1 MSSQGMVRVM
11 GTMLLDPTCTV
22 EEPEVLPS
30 RQPCGWIF
38 DNFHMLG
45 VKGVEL
51 ICAMEVKDFPIR
63 AQACASN
70 NTGEIVRIS
79 WVRGHQQEGSSK
91 VRGKSEVF
99 QTPLSWQQ
107 GYKVWFGV
115 QKVRQYK
122 VLTRPQ
128 TGRATYFTTSDSCRQ
143 TDFDHNFNIVEK
155 LAREHQA
162 CPTTSTVDSSVN
174 KLHHV
179 PKMSSLPDP
188 RLGSL
193 RWMVEVG
200 GSRQLHMQRTCRC
213 DSGKGGVVGWYIGT
227 LHITPPFCRKQ
238 HADHAV
244 HTSFLSTPCRTDTDQ
259 TITLDHLLITVRHKC
274 DSNCAMENL
283 HELLNNLIH
292 PANSLETL

>member
-11 GTMLLDPTCTV
+11 GTILLEPTCTV
-22 EEPEVLPS
+22 EAFGQNQRRYLRVSRAVGSSTTSTCSASKESNSYLRWDEDTPGRTLDDVLGRP
-30 RQPCGWIF
+30 
-38 DNFHMLG
+38 
-45 VKGVEL
+45 L

-91 VRGKSEVF
+91 IRGKSEVF
-99 QTPLSWQQ
+99 QTPLGWQQ

-128 TGRATYFTTSDSCRQ
+128 TGRATYFTTSERQ
-143 TDFDHNFNIVEK
+143 TDFDDNFNIDECGCSESIKHVRPPRQ
-155 LAREHQA
+155 LTDLSTA
-162 CPTTSTVDSSVN
+162 CTT
-174 KLHHV
+174 
-179 PKMSSLPDP
+179 MSSLPDP

-193 RWMVEVG
+193 RWMVEVD

-213 DSGKGGVVGWYIGT
+213 DSGKGGLVGWYS
-227 LHITPPFCRKQ
+227 R
-238 HADHAV
+238 DRY
-244 HTSFLSTPCRTDTDQ
+244 FL
-259 TITLDHLLITVRHKC
+259 
-274 DSNCAMENL
+274 
-283 HELLNNLIH
+283 
-292 PANSLETL
+292 